1 MDVRKVFFDLDVHA
15 EEGVFVV
22 FILAFIRTGSKNSS
36 SEVVHVLLVD
46 IAKSRG
52 AHVDADTFLG
62 LFSRSSVEVEL
73 HVVSLVLKNSLLG
86 LLCEHLEGLTHAFV
100 SLGASETHSKQL
112 THGSRASLTT
122 R

>member
-52 AHVDADTFLG
+52 AHVDTDALLG

-86 LLCEHLEGLTHAFV
+86 LLCEHLEGLAHAFV